1 MKIESKSAELHEA
14 SGCLPLTAAA
24 PENAAHRSSCRRLA
38 VVISHPIQHFAP
50 LFRDLARQ
58 PGLELR
64 VFYCCDWGIRDYA
77 DPGFGRT
84 LKWDVPLLDGYE
96 SEFLPIAKR
105 PVDLSYRAIDNPA
118 VNARLTQFQPDAVWV
133 HGYGHRTSWRTL
145 KWANKNRRRVLYFG
159 DSELLAPRGWKSRLL
174 KRLILPKFF
183 SRCDRFLTIG
193 DNNECYYRHY
203 GVPGHKMIRGSFPVD
218 VARFRGA
225 VAALSLADRVELRK
239 RFGLRPEALVVL
251 FLGKM
256 IDIKR
261 PLDLVRAIDQL
272 RSHLPDAQALMLGS
286 GPLETA
292 VRDEVEKRD
301 LKDHVI
307 LPGFINQTEMPR
319 LLWLGDCLAMC
330 SEKDPHPLAVTEA
343 MSVGNA
349 VIASDRVG
357 CVGPTDAAR
366 PGENVLVYP
375 CGDVDGL
382 AQQIQRLATDPAML
396 QKFRTRS
403 IELAATQDTLVMV
416 RAVLSAMEISTER

>member
-1 MKIESKSAELHEA
+1 MAK
-14 SGCLPLTAAA
+14 
-24 PENAAHRSSCRRLA
+24 LA
-38 VVISHPIQHFAP
+38 IVISHPIQHFAP
-50 LFRDLARQ
+50 LFRDLAKQR
-58 PGLELR
+58 GLELK
-64 VFYCCDWGIRDYA
+64 VFYCCDWGISDYA

-84 LKWDVPLLDGYE
+84 FKWDVPLLEGYDC
-96 SEFLPIAKR
+96 EFLPIAKR
-105 PVDLSYRAIDNPA
+105 PVDLSFRSIDNPA
-118 VNARLTQFQPDAVWV
+118 VGERLSAFQPDAVWV

-145 KWANKNRRRVLYFG
+145 KWANSHRRRVLYFG

-174 KRLILPKFF
+174 KRLVLPKFF
-183 SRCDRFLTIG
+183 SRCNRFLTIG
-193 DNNECYYRHY
+193 DNNESYYRHY
-203 GVPGHKMIRGSFPVD
+203 GVPEDRMIRGSFPVD
-218 VARFRGA
+218 VARFRSA
-225 VAALSLADRVELRK
+225 VDALSAADRTELRQHY
-239 RFGLRPEALVVL
+239 GLHPEAFVVL

-272 RSHLPDAQALMLGS
+272 RNRQPKVQALMLGS
-286 GPLETA
+286 GPLESA
-292 VRDEVEKRD
+292 VQAEVEKRN
-301 LKDHVI
+301 LKDRVI
-307 LPGFINQTEMPR
+307 LPGFINQSEMPR

-375 CGDVDGL
+375 CADVDSL
-382 AQQIQRLATDPAML
+382 AKQIERLATDPEMQ

-416 RAVLSAMEISTER
+416 KAVLSAMESASE

>member
-1 MKIESKSAELHEA
+1 MNSTA
-14 SGCLPLTAAA
+14 S
-24 PENAAHRSSCRRLA
+24 RRRLA

-50 LFRDLARQ
+50 LFRDLAKQ
-58 PGLELR
+58 GGLELR
-64 VFYCCDWGIRDYA
+64 VFYCCDWGISDYA

-84 LKWDVPLLDGYE
+84 FKWDVPLLEGYDC
-96 SEFLPIAKR
+96 EFLPIAKR
-105 PVDLSYRAIDNPA
+105 PVDLSFRSIDNPA
-118 VNARLTQFQPDAVWV
+118 VGERLSAFQPDAVWV

-145 KWANKNRRRVLYFG
+145 KWANSHRRRVLYFG

-174 KRLILPKFF
+174 KRLVLPKFF
-183 SRCDRFLTIG
+183 SRCNRFLTIG
-193 DNNECYYRHY
+193 DNNESYYRHS
-203 GVPGHKMIRGSFPVD
+203 GVPEDRMIRGSFPVD
-218 VARFRGA
+218 VARFRSA
-225 VAALSLADRVELRK
+225 VDALSAADRTELRQHY
-239 RFGLRPEALVVL
+239 GLHPEAFVVL

-272 RSHLPDAQALMLGS
+272 YGRLPHVQAMMLGS
-286 GPLETA
+286 GPLESA
-292 VRDEVEKRD
+292 VRDEVENRN
-301 LKDHVI
+301 LKDRVI
-307 LPGFINQTEMPR
+307 LPGFVNQSEMPR

-375 CGDVDGL
+375 CGDVDAL
-382 AQQIQRLATDPAML
+382 AKQIERLANDPEM
-396 QKFRTRS
+396 QKRFRARS

-416 RAVLSAMEISTER
+416 KAVLSAMEIA

>member
-1 MKIESKSAELHEA
+1 MTGAEGSTFPTDARHPA
-14 SGCLPLTAAA
+14 SRGVA
-24 PENAAHRSSCRRLA
+24 RRKLA

-50 LFRDLARQ
+50 LFRDLAKQR
-58 PGLELR
+58 GLELR
-64 VFYCCDWGIRDYA
+64 VFYCCDWGISDYA

-84 LKWDVPLLDGYE
+84 FKWDVPLLEGYDF
-96 SEFLPIAKR
+96 EFLPIAKR
-105 PVDLSYRAIDNPA
+105 PVDLSFRSIDNPN
-118 VNARLTQFQPDAVWV
+118 VGERLSAFQPDAVWV

-145 KWANKNRRRVLYFG
+145 KWANTHRRRVLYFG

-174 KRLILPKFF
+174 KRLVLPRFF

-193 DNNECYYRHY
+193 DNNESYYRY
-203 GVPGHKMIRGSFPVD
+203 YRVSGHKMIRGSFPVD
-218 VARFRGA
+218 IARFRAA
-225 VAALSLADRVELRK
+225 VETLTAADRVALRQHY
-239 RFGLRPEALVVL
+239 GLCPDAFVVL

-272 RSHLPDAQALMLGS
+272 RSRLPDVQAMMLGS
-286 GPLETA
+286 GPLESA
-292 VRDEVEKRD
+292 VRDEVEKRN
-301 LKDHVI
+301 LKDRVI
-307 LPGFINQTEMPR
+307 LPGFINQSEMPR

-343 MSVGNA
+343 MAVGNA

-357 CVGPTDAAR
+357 CVGATDAAR

-375 CGDVDGL
+375 CGDFSGL
-382 AQQIQRLATDPAML
+382 AQQIERLATDSKML

-416 RAVLSAMEISTER
+416 KAVLSAMEISLEP